1 MVSSSSVFERGP
13 APVDGYRYSLA
24 QRAVAACVSAPRR
37 HRELEHNLALLDDPS
52 LAEHQQ
58 DALIAH
64 GTEVYADNKRFD
76 RLLRRGGTAPLRE
89 AILELFERASE
100 PTPASTELDADGPG
114 V

>member
-1 MVSSSSVFERGP
+1 MLRSSSVFERGP
-13 APVDGYRYSLA
+13 AAVDCYRYSLA
-24 QRAVAACVSAPRR
+24 QPAVAACVSAPRR
-37 HRELEHNLALLDDPS
+37 HRELAQNLALLDDAS
-52 LAEHQQ
+52 LTGDQR
-58 DALIAH
+58 DALVAH

-100 PTPASTELDADGPG
+100 PTEADGLG